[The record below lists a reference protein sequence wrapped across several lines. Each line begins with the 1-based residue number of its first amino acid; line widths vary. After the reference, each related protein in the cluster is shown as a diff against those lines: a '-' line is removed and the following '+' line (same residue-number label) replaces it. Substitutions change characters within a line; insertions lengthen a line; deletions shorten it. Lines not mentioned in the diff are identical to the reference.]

1 MAANEAMR
9 QSRLVLVTVENRCSV
24 TPEGT
29 ELPLIQVEIDKD
41 VVNEICF
48 LILDIVCFTLCFS

>member
-9 QSRLVLVTVENRCSV
+9 QSRLVLVTVENRCCV
-24 TPEGT
+24 APEGT

-41 VVNEICF
+41 VVNE
-48 LILDIVCFTLCFS
+48 LCFKNVG